1 MQKDTRTATRAQ
13 IDQAR
18 ELIQSLKYD
27 VEWYDD
33 FSKLTRGQMAR
44 LIDRLKDE
52 ARRADDGHKN
62 ED

>member
-1 MQKDTRTATRAQ
+1 MQKDTRKATAAQ

-44 LIDRLKDE
+44 LIDRLNDDL
-52 ARRADDGHKN
+52 RRRRN
-62 ED
+62 ERI

>member
-44 LIDRLKDE
+44 LIDRLQDDL
-52 ARRADDGHKN
+52 RRRNND
-62 ED
+62 

>member
-44 LIDRLKDE
+44 LIDRLKLELE
-52 ARRADDGHKN
+52 AQQ
-62 ED
+62 

>member
-44 LIDRLKDE
+44 LIDRLNDDL
-52 ARRADDGHKN
+52 RRRGN
-62 ED
+62 ERI